1 MKNEFQNKLIYRSW
15 HRGTKELDL
24 ILGNFIEDNI
34 SNMKESEI
42 KVYEDLLA
50 SEDPEIYNWIVKSEN
65 PPNQQLDNL
74 IKKIRHYLESNNIDV
89 LN

>member
-34 SNMKESEI
+34 SDMKESEI

-74 IKKIRHYLESNNIDV
+74 IKKIRYYLESNNIDV

>member
-24 ILGNFIEDNI
+24 ILGNFIQYNI
-34 SNMKESEI
+34 SDMNETDI

-74 IKKIRHYLESNNIDV
+74 IKKIRYYLESNNIDV
-89 LN
+89 LS

>member
-34 SNMKESEI
+34 SDMKVTEI

-74 IKKIRHYLESNNIDV
+74 IKKIRYYLESNNIDV

>member
-24 ILGNFIEDNI
+24 ILGNFIQDNI
-34 SNMKESEI
+34 SDMKETDI

-65 PPNQQLDNL
+65 PPNQQLGNL
-74 IKKIRHYLESNNIDV
+74 IKKIRYYLESNNIDV